1 MGEINKNYKLANEII
16 ADIIKENNIKPGE
29 YYCGK
34 ALEIAKKIYKNLNEF
49 VDKELKQYNW
59 LEVHYILLEYYSKKI
74 YELDNKDKH
83 DEFLKHQIY
92 ILAYFIELNLDKS
105 YSGSN
110 AVDTNKINILIEL
123 VSYMYILQED
133 ITTLNIIE
141 NDYSNNSKA
150 KKYLYIC
157 INENLTIVSC
167 LNNNTKENYDHYF
180 HIEHDSLKNISKEIT
195 YTLSNELG
203 IDFLGYMLI
212 VMLFAQ
218 KSVTNDLK
226 PFQIE
231 LNNVLNEIRDKKCNS
246 RIIKI
251 NYDEFI
257 SKLEIA
263 PIGIKNKKEWLSKI
277 LNYLIIDK
285 EKIKYVGDKKNE
297 YINID
302 YRFKRENRFDL
313 KPIVK
318 KDDILIFSRESLY
331 TVFYQWNY
339 CFEYFYLPY
348 DFSLDKSKKLL
359 RDKKKTY
366 EKDIV
371 SDVYNLLRKN
381 NYKVVSEFKV
391 DKILKDKS
399 LVYLGGYD
407 IIATNDKNKEILIIE
422 CKFIKLSRDK
432 IEALDQQKEFYGTAE
447 KIIKKYISHTE
458 PLKYYDEKFQ
468 RRIYYMQDNYKKI
481 LIKNNLIDINI
492 DYNIKSFMIFNRYF
506 PPLFK
511 EVDFEVLSFNK
522 FKELLE
528 SNQL

>member
-1 MGEINKNYKLANEII
+1 MTEINKNYELANKII
-16 ADIIKENNIKPGE
+16 ADIIKENDIKPGE

-49 VDKELKQYNW
+49 VDRKLKQYNW
-59 LEVHYILLEYYSKKI
+59 LDVHYILLEHYSKKI
-74 YELDNKDKH
+74 HELDNKDKH

-92 ILAYFIELNLDKS
+92 VLAYFIEFNLDKS
-105 YSGSN
+105 YSGSSI
-110 AVDTNKINILIEL
+110 VDTDKINILISV
-123 VSYMYILQED
+123 VSLMYILQED
-133 ITTLNIIE
+133 ITILNIIE

-150 KKYLYIC
+150 KKYLHLC
-157 INENLTIVSC
+157 IYENLTIESC
-167 LNNNTKENYDHYF
+167 VNNNTEENYDHYF
-180 HIEHDSLKNISKEIT
+180 HIGYNSLKNISKEIT
-195 YTLSNELG
+195 YILSNELG
-203 IDFLGYMLI
+203 IDFLGYMFI
-212 VMLFAQ
+212 IMLFVQ
-218 KSVTNDLK
+218 KSVTNELK
-226 PFQIE
+226 PFQME

-246 RIIKI
+246 EIIKI

-257 SKLEIA
+257 SELEIA
-263 PIGIKNKKEWLSKI
+263 PKDIDKQKWLSKI

-285 EKIKYVGDKKNE
+285 DKIKYVGDKKYE

-318 KDDILIFSRESLY
+318 KDNMLIFSRESLY

-359 RDKKKTY
+359 RDEKKIY
-366 EKDIV
+366 EKNIV
-371 SDVYNLLRKN
+371 RDVYNLLRKN
-381 NYKVVSEFKV
+381 NYKVVSELKV

-399 LVYLGGYD
+399 LLYLGDYD
-407 IIATNDKNKEILIIE
+407 VIATNDKTKEILIIE

-432 IEALDQQKEFYGTAE
+432 IEVLDQQKEFYGTAE
-447 KIIKKYISHTE
+447 KIIKKDIYHTK
-458 PLKYYDEKFQ
+458 PLEYYDEKFQ

-481 LIKNNLIDINI
+481 LTKNNLTNINI
-492 DYNIKSFMIFNRYF
+492 EYNIKSFMIFNRYF
-506 PPLFK
+506 KPLFK
-511 EVDFEVLSFNK
+511 ELDFEVLSFNK

-528 SNQL
+528 NNQL

>member
-1 MGEINKNYKLANEII
+1 M
-16 ADIIKENNIKPGE
+16 
-29 YYCGK
+29 C
-34 ALEIAKKIYKNLNEF
+34 
-49 VDKELKQYNW
+49 Q
-59 LEVHYILLEYYSKKI
+59 
-74 YELDNKDKH
+74 
-83 DEFLKHQIY
+83 
-92 ILAYFIELNLDKS
+92 
-105 YSGSN
+105 
-110 AVDTNKINILIEL
+110 
-123 VSYMYILQED
+123 
-133 ITTLNIIE
+133 
-141 NDYSNNSKA
+141 
-150 KKYLYIC
+150 
-157 INENLTIVSC
+157 
-167 LNNNTKENYDHYF
+167 
-180 HIEHDSLKNISKEIT
+180 
-195 YTLSNELG
+195 
-203 IDFLGYMLI
+203 
-212 VMLFAQ
+212 
-218 KSVTNDLK
+218 
-226 PFQIE
+226 
-231 LNNVLNEIRDKKCNS
+231 LNEIRDKKCNS

-318 KDDILIFSRESLY
+318 KDNILIFSRESLY
-331 TVFYQWNY
+331 IVFYQWNY

-348 DFSLDKSKKLL
+348 DFSLYRSAKLL

-371 SDVYNLLRKN
+371 SNVYNLLRKN
-381 NYKVVSEFKV
+381 NYKVVSNFEV
-391 DKILKDKS
+391 YKILKDKS
-399 LVYLGGYD
+399 LSYLGDYD
-407 IIATNDKNKEILIIE
+407 IIATNDKTKEILIIE

-432 IEALDQQKEFYGTAE
+432 IEALDQQKEFHGTEE
-447 KIIKKYISHTE
+447 KIIKKYIYHTE
-458 PLKYYDEKFQ
+458 HLKYYDEKFQ

-506 PPLFK
+506 NPLFK